1 MPLDHNRLTVRCCH
15 TAMLVQAMV
24 INLTPLLFIPLK
36 DELGLTF
43 EQVGRLVLINFLT
56 QMVVDLVC
64 CAVADRISLKLLT
77 VLANLLSGIGLWV
90 FALAPSRCAV
100 PYDGLVLGTVVFS
113 IGCGL
118 LETLINPII
127 NAVPS
132 RRKAGDMALL
142 HAFYPIGKV
151 AVILVTGAALQ
162 LFGVRHWRWIML
174 AWSVVPVLNSVGF
187 LVVRLPPLVPEGAQR
202 QTLRSLILR
211 PMYLAAVTAMLL
223 AGAAEVTLA
232 QWTSA
237 YAEKGLGC
245 PKAVADL
252 VGFGLFGA
260 GMIAGRLWFGFK
272 GEAADLYPLML
283 RGSLGA
289 AVMYAVISLSPW
301 PAVALAACAVA
312 GFCVSLLWPGIVALT
327 AARFPLAGAS
337 MFALLAATGDAGAG
351 LAPWGVGGIADHAA
365 GLASWWSGLTGTHPT
380 AEQVGLRAGL
390 LAALVFPLLLAALLS
405 RMRAHDARQAHAAA
419 PAGDG

>member
-1 MPLDHNRLTVRCCH
+1 MRFDNNRLVVRCCYL
-15 TAMLVQAMV
+15 AMFIQAMV

-36 DELGLTF
+36 EELALTF
-43 EQVGRLVLINFLT
+43 EQVGRLILINFLT
-56 QMVVDLVC
+56 QMVVDLLC
-64 CAVADRISLKLLT
+64 CGLADRVSTKLLT
-77 VLANLLSGIGLWV
+77 VIANVLSGIGLWV
-90 FALAPSRCAV
+90 FVVAPAWFAS

-118 LETLINPII
+118 LEVLISPII

-132 RRKAGDMALL
+132 ERKAGDMALL

-151 AVILVTGAALQ
+151 VVILITGVALQ
-162 LFGVRHWRWIML
+162 VFGVRHWRWIML
-174 AWSVVPVLNSVGF
+174 AWSVVPIFNTLGF
-187 LVVRLPPLVPEGAQR
+187 LLVRLPPLVVAGARR
-202 QTLRSLILR
+202 QTLRELIR
-211 PMYLAAVTAMLL
+211 IPAYLAAVAALFL

-245 PKAVADL
+245 SKAVADL

-272 GEAADLYPLML
+272 GEVTSLYRLMTCGALGTAA
-283 RGSLGA
+283 
-289 AVMYAVISLSPW
+289 MYAVISLTPW
-301 PAVALAACAVA
+301 PAPALAACAVA
-312 GFCVSLLWPGIVALT
+312 GFCVSLLWPGVVSLA

-351 LAPWGVGGIADHAA
+351 LAPWGVGVIADHAT
-365 GLASWWSGLTGTHPT
+365 GLASWWTTLTGARPT
-380 AEQVGLRAGL
+380 AEQLGLRAGL
-390 LAALVFPLLLAALLS
+390 LAAIVFPLTMAALLTW
-405 RMRAHDARQAHAAA
+405 MRAHNARQDAAA
-419 PAGDG
+419 KP